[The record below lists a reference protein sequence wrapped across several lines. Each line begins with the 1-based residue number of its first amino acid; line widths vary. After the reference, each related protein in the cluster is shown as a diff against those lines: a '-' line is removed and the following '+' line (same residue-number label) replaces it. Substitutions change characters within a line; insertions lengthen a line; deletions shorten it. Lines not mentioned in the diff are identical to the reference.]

1 MKNQIKIALICME
14 ENDLGVTMDLICN
27 YFATVNLM
35 VNHVELG
42 MNVKTTFAKMASALV
57 MQVVSVTPVVNGI
70 TVSTINIAISTLD
83 AALNAEQTYIA
94 PKDVPIAMMD
104 FATRMNFETKS

>member
-1 MKNQIKIALICME
+1 MKNQIKIALVCME

-57 MQVVSVTPVVNGI
+57 GLWNGLKNLPCLQNEI
-70 TVSTINIAISTLD
+70 I
-83 AALNAEQTYIA
+83 
-94 PKDVPIAMMD
+94 
-104 FATRMNFETKS
+104 